1 MEQNNDIITTPP
13 VDAASVLL
21 LRDSAEGLQVL
32 LLRRHQASQVL
43 GGAYVFPGGKLD
55 AEDHAPE
62 VLQSLSETP
71 QSLHQRLHE
80 SAIEPARAAGL
91 FMAALREAFEECG
104 VLAGQDHA
112 GPALAKQLREQ
123 MAQAQTRSDAD
134 GSSNSNTNGNTN
146 GSWHQSLRAAGL
158 QLRTDLLLPWSRWIT
173 PRQPSVTNKRF
184 DTRFF
189 LTSVV
194 DDQVA
199 SHDNFETTDSV
210 WLTPQQALG
219 RYAEGEIDLI
229 APQIMS
235 LYQLKAHRSVR
246 EALEEARQS
255 RPALVEP
262 HPFDLDGQ
270 RVLCYP
276 GDPQHPVSTRAMRG
290 PTRLLLVRGRFV
302 PQTGMSELLD

>member
-1 MEQNNDIITTPP
+1 MEQNNEIITTPP

-21 LRDSAEGLQVL
+21 LRDSDQGLQVL

-55 AEDHAPE
+55 AEDHAPQ
-62 VLQSLSETP
+62 VLQSLTETP
-71 QSLHQRLHE
+71 ERLHQRLHE
-80 SAIEPARAAGL
+80 AAIEPARAAGL

-112 GPALAKQLREQ
+112 GPALAAQLRKQ
-123 MAQAQTRSDAD
+123 MAQ
-134 GSSNSNTNGNTN
+134 
-146 GSWHQSLRAAGL
+146 GSWHQSLREGQL

-189 LTSVV
+189 LASVV

-210 WLTPQQALG
+210 WLTPLQALS
-219 RYAEGEIDLI
+219 RYAAGEIDLI

-235 LYQLKAHRSVR
+235 LYQLKMHRTVH
-246 EALEEARQS
+246 EALQEARQ
-255 RPALVEP
+255 RPPALVEP
-262 HPFDLDGQ
+262 HPFDQDGQ
-270 RVLCYP
+270 RILCYP
-276 GDPQHPVSTRAMRG
+276 GDPQHPVASRAMRG

-302 PQTGMSELLD
+302 PQTGMTELLD

>member
-1 MEQNNDIITTPP
+1 MEQNNEIITTPP

-21 LRDSAEGLQVL
+21 LRDSDQGLQVL

-62 VLQSLSETP
+62 VLQSLSEAP
-71 QSLHQRLHE
+71 EHLRQRLHE
-80 SAIEPARAAGL
+80 AAIEPARAAGL

-112 GPALAKQLREQ
+112 GPALAAQLRKQ
-123 MAQAQTRSDAD
+123 MAQ
-134 GSSNSNTNGNTN
+134 
-146 GSWHQSLRAAGL
+146 GSWHQSLREGQL

-189 LTSVV
+189 LASVV

-210 WLTPQQALG
+210 WLTPLQALS
-219 RYAEGEIDLI
+219 RYAAGEIDLI

-235 LYQLKAHRSVR
+235 LYQLKMHRTVH
-246 EALEEARQS
+246 EALQEARQ
-255 RPALVEP
+255 RPPALVEP

-270 RVLCYP
+270 RILCYP
-276 GDPQHPVSTRAMRG
+276 GDPEHPVASRAMRG

-302 PQTGMSELLD
+302 PQTGMTELLD

>member
-1 MEQNNDIITTPP
+1 MEQNNEIITTPP

-21 LRDSAEGLQVL
+21 LRDSDQGLQVL

-55 AEDHAPE
+55 AEDHAPQ

-71 QSLHQRLHE
+71 ERLHQRLHE
-80 SAIEPARAAGL
+80 ANIEPARAAGL

-112 GPALAKQLREQ
+112 GPALAAQLRKQ
-123 MAQAQTRSDAD
+123 MAQ
-134 GSSNSNTNGNTN
+134 
-146 GSWHQSLRAAGL
+146 GSWHQSLREGQL

-189 LTSVV
+189 LASVV

-210 WLTPQQALG
+210 WLTPLQALS
-219 RYAEGEIDLI
+219 RYAAGEIDLI

-235 LYQLKAHRSVR
+235 LYQLKMHRTVH
-246 EALEEARQS
+246 EALQEARQ
-255 RPALVEP
+255 RPPALVEP
-262 HPFDLDGQ
+262 HPFDQDGQ
-270 RVLCYP
+270 RILCYP
-276 GDPQHPVSTRAMRG
+276 GDPQHPVASRAMRG

-302 PQTGMSELLD
+302 PQTGMTELLD

>member
-1 MEQNNDIITTPP
+1 MEQNNEIITTPP

-21 LRDSAEGLQVL
+21 LRDSDQGLQVL

-55 AEDHAPE
+55 AEDHAPQ

-71 QSLHQRLHE
+71 ERLHQRLHE
-80 SAIEPARAAGL
+80 AAIEPARAAGL

-112 GPALAKQLREQ
+112 GPALAAQLRKQ
-123 MAQAQTRSDAD
+123 MAQ
-134 GSSNSNTNGNTN
+134 
-146 GSWHQSLRAAGL
+146 GSWHQSLREGQL

-189 LTSVV
+189 LASVV

-210 WLTPQQALG
+210 WLTPLQALS
-219 RYAEGEIDLI
+219 RYAAGEIDLI

-235 LYQLKAHRSVR
+235 LYQLKMHRTVH
-246 EALEEARQS
+246 EALQEARQ
-255 RPALVEP
+255 RPPALVEP
-262 HPFDLDGQ
+262 HPFDQDGQ
-270 RVLCYP
+270 RILCYP
-276 GDPQHPVSTRAMRG
+276 GDPQHPVASRAMRG

-302 PQTGMSELLD
+302 PQTGMTELLD